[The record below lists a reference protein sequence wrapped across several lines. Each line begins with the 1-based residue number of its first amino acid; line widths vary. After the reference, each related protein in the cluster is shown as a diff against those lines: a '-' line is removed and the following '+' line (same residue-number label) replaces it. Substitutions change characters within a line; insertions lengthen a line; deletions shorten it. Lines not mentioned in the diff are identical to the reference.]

1 MKKFNVGIVGYG
13 WAATAH
19 LPAINAGALGQV
31 TRICSSRSLDA
42 RELSAKHDCALQTGT
57 DYAALLADP
66 AIDVVSICSYHHQHK
81 EQAIAAARAGKHL
94 IVEKPLAL
102 SLADVREIERA
113 VRAAGVGF
121 CICFEMRFSTQ
132 FRTIKTLLDAGSL
145 GRLHY
150 GEIDYYHGIGPWY
163 REYEWITPKQACGS
177 SLIAAGCHAMD
188 ALLLC
193 LGGDVEEVFSYGT
206 TSAHPTY
213 AAYEYPTTTT
223 TLLKFKGG
231 VVGKCASVIDCWQP
245 YYFHT
250 HLVGSEG
257 SLLDNRM
264 HSNLLH
270 GDDRHQWKELPFK
283 PVDSG
288 DVSDHPYQTQ
298 FDAFF
303 EAIDRGEDMPL
314 TGLKEAVLT
323 HEVIFA
329 ADLSQQLGRPVKL
342 TELRNGS
349 ESEIQNSKLHE

>member
-19 LPAINAGALGQV
+19 LPAINDGALGQV
-31 TRICSSRSLDA
+31 TRICSVRSLDA
-42 RELSAKHDCALQTGT
+42 RELSAKHGCALQTGT
-57 DYAALLADP
+57 DYTALLADP
-66 AIDVVSICSYHHQHK
+66 DIHVVSICSYHHQHK

-102 SLADVREIERA
+102 SLADMREIEQA
-113 VRAAGVGF
+113 VRAAGVRF
-121 CICFEMRFSTQ
+121 CLCFELRFSTQ
-132 FRTIKTLLDAGSL
+132 FRTIKSLLEAGSL

-163 REYEWITPKQACGS
+163 REFEWCTTMAGGGS
-177 SLIAAGCHAMD
+177 SLLEAGCHAMD

-193 LGGDVEEVFSYGT
+193 LGGNVEEVFSYGAK
-206 TSAHPTY
+206 SAHPTF
-213 AAYEYPTTTT
+213 AAYEYPSTTT
-223 TLLKFKGG
+223 TLLKFKDGT
-231 VVGKCASVIDCWQP
+231 VGKCASVIDCWQP

-257 SLLDNRM
+257 SLLDHRL
-264 HSNLLH
+264 HSNKLH
-270 GDDRHQWKELPFK
+270 GDGRHHWKELPFK

-288 DVSDHPYQTQ
+288 DVSDHPYRTQ
-298 FDAFF
+298 FYAFF
-303 EAIDRGEDMPL
+303 EAIERGEDMPL

-329 ADLSQQLGRPVKL
+329 ADRSLQLGRPVKL
-342 TELRNGS
+342 A
-349 ESEIQNSKLHE
+349 EIRAG

>member
-19 LPAINAGALGQV
+19 IPAINAGALGQV

-42 RELSAKHDCALQTGT
+42 QELSARHGCTLQTGT
-57 DYAALLADP
+57 DFAALLADP
-66 AIDVVSICSYHHQHK
+66 AIHVVSICGYHHQHK

-102 SLADVREIERA
+102 SLADVREIERT
-113 VRAAGVGF
+113 VRGAGVRF
-121 CICFEMRFSTQ
+121 CLCFELRFSTQ
-132 FRTIKTLLDAGSL
+132 FRTIKSLLDAGSL

-163 REYEWITPKQACGS
+163 REFEWCTTVAGCGS
-177 SLIAAGCHAMD
+177 SLLAAGCHAID

-193 LGGDVEEVFSYGT
+193 LSGDVEEVFSYGT
-206 TSAHPTY
+206 KSAHPTF
-213 AAYEYPTTTT
+213 AVYEYPSTTT
-223 TLLKFKGG
+223 TLLKFKDGT
-231 VVGKCASVIDCWQP
+231 VGKCASVIDCWQP

-257 SLLDNRM
+257 SLLDNRL
-264 HSNLLH
+264 HSNKLH
-270 GDDRHQWKELPFK
+270 GGDRHRWKDLPFQ

-303 EAIDRGEDMPL
+303 EAIEKGEDMPL
-314 TGLKEAVLT
+314 TGLTEAVRT

-329 ADLSQQLGRPVKL
+329 ADRSWKEQRPVKL
-342 TELRNGS
+342 D
-349 ESEIQNSKLHE
+349 EIRSIG